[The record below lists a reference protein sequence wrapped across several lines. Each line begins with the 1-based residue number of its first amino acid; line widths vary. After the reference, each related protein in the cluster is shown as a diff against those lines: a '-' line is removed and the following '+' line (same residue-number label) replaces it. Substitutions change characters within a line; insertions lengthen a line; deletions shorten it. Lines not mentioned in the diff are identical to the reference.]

1 MKEDK
6 VALIKE
12 YADLIKSLPVGG
24 QFTKIKRDSK
34 FWDPTNTEF
43 SDDVKEVVKAVFD
56 ECSGDERYINISR
69 DDIKEAIAT
78 KEKTSDTKEIIVKI
92 LMWGY
97 PRGGQ
102 YGQVKKIL
110 QNLNDLTAWLE
121 ENNGNNFDSVQD
133 DALGNLLEINGLGL
147 STISKLLYFFDVK
160 IGNIPCQIYDNKV
173 IDSLNIN
180 HQIDELSSRNDWEQT
195 YDDYENYINLLS
207 ELSENCECSPDKIKP
222 DQIELFLFMI
232 NNSFNLGK
240 DEK

>member
-1 MKEDK
+1 LKEDK
-6 VALIKE
+6 VVSIEK

-24 QFTKIKRDSK
+24 QFTKIKRGSK

-56 ECSGDERYINISR
+56 ECSGDNNYIKISR
-69 DDIKEAIAT
+69 DDIK
-78 KEKTSDTKEIIVKI
+78 KTSDTKKKIIKI

-97 PRGGQ
+97 PGGGR
-102 YGQVKKIL
+102 YGQVQNIL
-110 QNLNDLTAWLE
+110 QNIDVLTNWLE

-133 DALGNLLEINGLGL
+133 DALDNLSEINGLGL

-160 IGNIPCQIYDNKV
+160 IGNNPCQIYDGKV
-173 IDSLNIN
+173 INSLNKN
-180 HQIDELSSRNDWEQT
+180 HQIQELSERNNWGRT
-195 YDDYENYINLLS
+195 YDDYEDYIDLLFR
-207 ELSENCECSPDKIKP
+207 LSNDYQCSP

-232 NNSFNLGK
+232 NNSFNLSK

>member
-1 MKEDK
+1 MVSIEK
-6 VALIKE
+6 

-24 QFTKIKRDSK
+24 QFTKIKRDST
-34 FWDPTNTEF
+34 FWNRIDFP
-43 SDDVKEVVKAVFD
+43 DDVIEVVRTVFG

-110 QNLNDLTAWLE
+110 KNLNVLTAWLE
-121 ENNGNNFDSVQD
+121 ENNGNNFDFVQD

-195 YDDYENYINLLS
+195 YDDYENYINLLFG
-207 ELSENCECSPDKIKP
+207 LSNDYQCSP

-232 NNSFNLGK
+232 NNSFNLG
-240 DEK
+240 

>member
-6 VALIKE
+6 VVSIEE

-24 QFTKIKRDSK
+24 QFIKIKRGSAFWKRPDFSK
-34 FWDPTNTEF
+34 
-43 SDDVKEVVKAVFD
+43 DVKKVVKTVFK
-56 ECSGDERYINISR
+56 ECSGDEKYINISR
-69 DDIKEAIAT
+69 DDIRDDIISRDDIK
-78 KEKTSDTKEIIVKI
+78 KTIVKI

-110 QNLNDLTAWLE
+110 KKLNDLTTWLE
-121 ENNGNNFDSVQD
+121 ENKGNNFDSVKD
-133 DALGNLLEINGLGL
+133 KALDNLSKIKGLGP

-160 IGNIPCQIYDNKV
+160 IGNIPCQIYDEKV
-173 IDSLNIN
+173 IDSLNKN
-180 HQIDELSSRNDWEQT
+180 HQIVELSSRNNWDRT
-195 YDDYENYINLLS
+195 YDDYEEYIDLLFR
-207 ELSENCECSPDKIKP
+207 LSKKCKCSP

>member
-1 MKEDK
+1 MVSIET
-6 VALIKE
+6 

-24 QFTKIKRDSK
+24 QFIKIKKDSK
-34 FWDPTNTEF
+34 FWDPTKTDF
-43 SDDVKEVVKAVFD
+43 PDDVKKVFKTVFD
-56 ECSGDERYINISR
+56 EPSGDEKYINISR
-69 DDIKEAIAT
+69 DDIKN
-78 KEKTSDTKEIIVKI
+78 TSDTKQKIVKI

-110 QNLNDLTAWLE
+110 KNLNVLTAWLE
-121 ENNGNNFDSVQD
+121 ENNGNNFDFVQD

-160 IGNIPCQIYDNKV
+160 IGNIPCQIYDDKV
-173 IDSLNIN
+173 IDSLKYN
-180 HQIDELSSRNDWEQT
+180 HQIDELSSRDNWDRI
-195 YDDYENYINLLS
+195 YDDYVEYIKLLS
-207 ELSENCECSPDKIKP
+207 ELSEKCECSPDK
-222 DQIELFLFMI
+222 IELFLFMI